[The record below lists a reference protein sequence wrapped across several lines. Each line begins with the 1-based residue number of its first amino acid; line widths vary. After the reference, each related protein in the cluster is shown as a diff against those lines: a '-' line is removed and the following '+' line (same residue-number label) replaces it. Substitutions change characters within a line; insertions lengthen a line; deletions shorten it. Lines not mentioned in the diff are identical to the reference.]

1 MFSLPFSGKFGSK
14 SQIVSLSFNG
24 DIHSFCFL
32 PEIAFL
38 GKPGQKI
45 KTVNLSNDLMR
56 RLIRIYRI
64 QKLR

>member
-14 SQIVSLSFNG
+14 SQIVSFSLNG

-38 GKPGQKI
+38 GKLGQKNQNCQF
-45 KTVNLSNDLMR
+45 K
-56 RLIRIYRI
+56 
-64 QKLR
+64 Q